1 MLECK
6 VCGTKFKALAEK
18 HYIAKDNARTGA
30 IVVLSNDEE
39 KIYDAY
45 DCPICGS
52 QIIAQERK
60 RIFIT
65 TAYDPNNTCDNE
77 QEEKNIV

>member
-6 VCGTKFKALAEK
+6 VCGTKFQALAEK

-52 QIIAQERK
+52 QIIA
-60 RIFIT
+60 
-65 TAYDPNNTCDNE
+65 
-77 QEEKNIV
+77 